1 MKRIKNVLIAVFVS
15 PELVVI
21 LLIVLGVIYS
31 PNPIDALGKKLRSDS
46 EVWKYMPT
54 LTLLFS
60 GAAFTLSSK
69 IRAPLEN
76 SSNRLL
82 YEWPLYPLLVDRVIV
97 SLVFAVACGAAG
109 FFLWVLGQSL
119 SPRTVGA
126 MFLAATV
133 VSATTAFSMLLA
145 HQKLRE
151 LIDRYGTGSN
161 SQQR

>member
-1 MKRIKNVLIAVFVS
+1 MKRIRNVLLATFVS
-15 PELVVI
+15 PELVVL
-21 LLIVLGVIYS
+21 LLIVLWVVYS
-31 PNPIDALGKKLRSDS
+31 PNTIDALGKKLRSDS

-54 LTLLFS
+54 LTLFFS

-82 YEWPLYPLLVDRVIV
+82 YEWPLYPLLVDRVLV
-97 SLVFAVACGAAG
+97 SMVFAATCGAAG
-109 FFLWVLGQSL
+109 FCLWVLGQSL
-119 SPRTVGA
+119 SPRTVGTV
-126 MFLAATV
+126 FLAATG

-151 LIDRYGTGSN
+151 LVDRYGADSN
-161 SQQR
+161 NQLR